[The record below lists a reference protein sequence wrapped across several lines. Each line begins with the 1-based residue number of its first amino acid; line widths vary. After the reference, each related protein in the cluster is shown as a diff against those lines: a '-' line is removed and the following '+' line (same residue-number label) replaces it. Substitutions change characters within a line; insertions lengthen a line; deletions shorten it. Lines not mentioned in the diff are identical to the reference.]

1 MRDRTQGLVD
11 ARTRSTGIASC
22 VTAARATLLVACVAL
37 LVACVAPSVAGERV
51 PFAARA
57 GLDLAKDAARS
68 WALDATLVYLENDEP
83 LDEAGAA
90 VRWGYL
96 FYSAELEKCRVY
108 SLREGKIVVAE
119 FLEMRFEAPPVASD
133 WIDSGEALAEAERE
147 GGRQFREK
155 HAGRLGTMLLMRGA
169 FADDDPDQTTWTL
182 IYTAP
187 NQPSLFIVVDASEGK
202 VRRTWRG

>member
-11 ARTRSTGIASC
+11 ARTRPNGIAR
-22 VTAARATLLVACVAL
+22 VVVLAGLLLMAASATPAVAA
-37 LVACVAPSVAGERV
+37 ERI

-68 WALDATLVYLENDEP
+68 WAQDAALVYLENDEP
-83 LDEAGAA
+83 LDDSGAA
-90 VRWGYL
+90 GRWGYL
-96 FYSAELEKCRVY
+96 FYSPALEKSRVY

-119 FLEMRFEAPPVASD
+119 FLEMRFAAPPLASD
-133 WIDSGEALAEAERE
+133 WIDSGAALAAAEKG
-147 GGRQFREK
+147 GGREFREK

-187 NQPSLFIVVDASEGK
+187 GGPSLFIVVDASEGK

>member
-11 ARTRSTGIASC
+11 TRIRPNGIARVVVVAGLMLMVAS
-22 VTAARATLLVACVAL
+22 AAT
-37 LVACVAPSVAGERV
+37 AGERI

-68 WALDATLVYLENDEP
+68 WAQDAALVYLENDEP
-83 LDEAGAA
+83 LDGSGASG
-90 VRWGYL
+90 RWGYL
-96 FYSAELEKCRVY
+96 FYSPTLEKSRVY
-108 SLREGKIVVAE
+108 SLRQGKIVVAE
-119 FLEMRFEAPPVASD
+119 YLEMRFEAPPLASD
-133 WIDSGEALAEAERE
+133 WIDSGAALAAAEHG
-147 GGRQFREK
+147 GGREFREK

-169 FADDDPDQTTWTL
+169 FAEDDPDETTWTL

-187 NQPSLFIVVDASEGK
+187 DGPSLFIVVDASEGK